1 MIFFEDDRTRSAGEL
16 YYCRHFHDLESRLHL
31 HNSFELVCLEEGEL
45 LLELGERSYTMYAGQ
60 GALVFPN
67 QVHGYRAPTSS
78 VGYVFVFSA
87 DLIGEFAQKT
97 QKSHPVCPIFEL
109 NASDLGARI
118 AAAATDRYLLKSLL
132 YEMLHQFEQ
141 TAAYVPRTAKG
152 TELLGNVLSVIAAR
166 YREPI
171 TMREIARELG
181 YDHRYLTNLM
191 QKGLHTTFR
200 RLLNAYRISHAQ
212 HLLLRTDSPIEQIAG
227 ECGYES
233 LCSFNRNFKEITGT
247 TPTACRAS
255 GHQRPFF

>member
-16 YYCRHFHDLESRLHL
+16 YYCRHFHDLKSRLHL

-45 LLELGERSYTMYAGQ
+45 LLELGEQSLTLRAEQ
-60 GALVFPN
+60 GALIFPN
-67 QVHGYRAPTSS
+67 QVHGYRAPSPS
-78 VGYVFVFSA
+78 RGYVFVFSA
-87 DLIGEFAQKT
+87 DLIGEFAQKM

-132 YEMLHQFEQ
+132 YAMLHRFEK

-152 TELLGNVLSVIAAR
+152 SELLGGILSMIAAR

-200 RLLNAYRISHAQ
+200 RLLNEYRISHAQ
-212 HLLLRTDSPIEQIAG
+212 HLLLRTNSPIEQIAG

-233 LCSFNRNFKEITGT
+233 LCSFNRNFKEIAGT
-247 TPTACRAS
+247 TPTACREEARR
-255 GHQRPFF
+255 QPAL